1 MRQFAGL
8 SMHPL
13 AAAVLTAAWLLS
25 IPATTLHAQ
34 SALPGSSN
42 QTQNIPEQKLDATAA
57 AMKQVASVKERYQQ
71 QIEGVAPSDKERL
84 AEEVDNA
91 LVKAVT
97 DQGLS
102 VQEYNSILIVAQK
115 DPEVRKKIAQ
125 RILPSAAE

>member
-1 MRQFAGL
+1 
-8 SMHPL
+8 MHPL

-25 IPATTLHAQ
+25 IPAATLHAQ
-34 SALPGSSN
+34 SALPGSSD

-57 AMKQVASVKERYQQ
+57 AMKQVASVKENYKQ
-71 QIEGVAPSDKERL
+71 QIEAAAPSDMERV
-84 AEEVDNA
+84 AEEVNSA

-102 VQEYNSILIVAQK
+102 VQEYNSILIVAQN

>member
-1 MRQFAGL
+1 MRQFARL

-25 IPATTLHAQ
+25 IPAATVHAQ
-34 SALPGSSN
+34 SALPGPSD

-57 AMKQVASVKERYQQ
+57 AMKQVASVKEKYQP
-71 QIEGVAPSDKERL
+71 QIEAAAPSDMERIT
-84 AEEVDNA
+84 EEVNNA

-102 VQEYNSILIVAQK
+102 VQEYNSILIVAQN

-125 RILPSAAE
+125 RILPSPAE